1 MRPTVQ
7 EQLAGTCRILETV
20 VAPCVAD
27 PLARTLLD
35 GLVANLRMLTTAL
48 PAIPGF
54 LRADNEASA
63 QLLAQ
68 LQPSLDE
75 GLRQQIER
83 SLDQAEPDA
92 ADWSALQERNGQLRQ
107 WLAQAV
113 CSPTLSPQQHQAIT
127 TYMSWRASR
136 VPMRYVAT
144 APAPPLTAKT

>member
-1 MRPTVQ
+1 
-7 EQLAGTCRILETV
+7 
-20 VAPCVAD
+20 
-27 PLARTLLD
+27 
-35 GLVANLRMLTTAL
+35 
-48 PAIPGF
+48 

-75 GLRQQIER
+75 GLRQHIER

-92 ADWSALQERNGQLRQ
+92 ADWAALQERNEQLRQ

-113 CSPTLSPQQHQAIT
+113 CSPCLSPQQHQAIT